1 MTHSAWSHIGA
12 WHDWRNDTGG
22 AQLFVLGDV
31 HGQALALEEAL
42 ATIAAIPRAADRRK
56 LVFLGDI
63 IDRGPQNLAAIQL
76 VLNAQALAR
85 VDDVVLLPG
94 NHELMLLDALEDPM
108 RYMGDWLDNGGGTV
122 IAEANPRA
130 PVRLLRDF
138 AEIAQRIVPGAFL
151 ALIRQACSHQK
162 LGNLILV
169 HAGLAPDQAPD
180 TFLNL
185 PGAGAFGAHWAWIRR
200 PFLDWQGGWGP
211 ERQWLVVHGHTPAV
225 RRLGAASRF
234 LALANRKR
242 THGRI
247 CLDAG
252 AAFGL
257 PQVGWAEFRAGQF
270 RLALSR
276 AI

>member
-1 MTHSAWSHIGA
+1 MSKAMNRFSPCCRGILSAL
-12 WHDWRNDTGG
+12 DETGEG
-22 AQLFVLGDV
+22 M
-31 HGQALALEEAL
+31 
-42 ATIAAIPRAADRRK
+42 PRGSK
-56 LVFLGDI
+56 
-63 IDRGPQNLAAIQL
+63 RG
-76 VLNAQALAR
+76 
-85 VDDVVLLPG
+85 G
-94 NHELMLLDALEDPM
+94 
-108 RYMGDWLDNGGGTV
+108 
-122 IAEANPRA
+122 
-130 PVRLLRDF
+130 
-138 AEIAQRIVPGAFL
+138 
-151 ALIRQACSHQK
+151 
-162 LGNLILV
+162 
-169 HAGLAPDQAPD
+169 
-180 TFLNL
+180 
-185 PGAGAFGAHWAWIRR
+185 WIRR